1 MRRIAIPTESALRL
15 VESHASHFSG
25 PTQRFDPCIG
35 SGTQK
40 GRVIEV
46 SMEISTQLPRIDTG
60 VSGLNDILSGGL
72 PAGQMYLLEGTPGT
86 GKTTLALQFIRTA
99 IMAGESALYITLSE
113 SKRELHDS
121 ARSHGWSEGEFSIAE
136 FIPAEASLS
145 PEQQYTVFHPSEV
158 ELASTIQKLTE
169 LIRDR
174 KPTRLV
180 IDSLS
185 ELRLLASD
193 TMRYRRQLLALKQFF
208 AGRDTTVLLLDD
220 RSAEG
225 SDMQLQSIAHGVMRL
240 DKVQQSYGA
249 TRRHI
254 EILKLRGS
262 SFREGFHDYTI
273 ETGGVRIYPRLIAN
287 EHDSKFR
294 AERVKSGLD
303 DLDRMFGGGIN
314 RGSSTLLI
322 GPTGVGKSTLA
333 MQFAY
338 TAARRGDRAIVYA
351 FDEVLRTAQERA
363 EDLGMH
369 VREEIAKG
377 TLSMSQVDPAELSP
391 GEFIWQIQ
399 SDVEQRDTRVLVID
413 SLNGFLNAM
422 TGERDL
428 LLQLHE
434 LVAYLNQK
442 GVITFIILTQHGLVG
457 NMHTDIDVSYL
468 ADTVVLLRYF
478 EAEGEIRQVISVL
491 KQRVGRHERTLR
503 EFRFSDSGIT
513 IGGPLTEFRGVLTGV
528 PDSTGATLTSKNGA

>member
-1 MRRIAIPTESALRL
+1 MHTRMDHTDMLNSLDHLPA
-15 VESHASHFSG
+15 
-25 PTQRFDPCIG
+25 
-35 SGTQK
+35 
-40 GRVIEV
+40 RV
-46 SMEISTQLPRIDTG
+46 DTG
-60 VSGLNDILSGGL
+60 VLGLNDILSGGL

-86 GKTTLALQFIRTA
+86 GKTTIALQFIRTA
-99 IMAGESALYITLSE
+99 IIAGEAALYITLSE
-113 SKRELHDS
+113 SKRELENS
-121 ARSHGWSEGEFSIAE
+121 ARSHGWKAEELAVAE
-136 FIPAEASLS
+136 FIPEEASLS

-158 ELASTIQKLTE
+158 ELASTIQKLTK
-169 LIRDR
+169 LIEEK

-225 SDMQLQSIAHGVMRL
+225 SDMQLQSIAHGVLRL

-254 EILKLRGS
+254 EIIKLRGS

-273 ETGGVRIYPRLIAN
+273 ETGGVRIFPRLIAN
-287 EHDSKFR
+287 EHDSTFEN
-294 AERVKSGLD
+294 ERVKSGLD
-303 DLDRMFGGGIN
+303 ELDSMFGGGIN
-314 RGSSTLLI
+314 RGSCTLLI

-338 TAARRGDRAIVYA
+338 AAAKRGDRAIVYA
-351 FDEVLRTAQERA
+351 FDEVLRTARERA
-363 EDLGMH
+363 ESLGMR
-369 VREEIAKG
+369 VGEEIEKG
-377 TLSMSQVDPAELSP
+377 TLAMSQVDPAELSP
-391 GEFIWQIQ
+391 GEFIWRIKA
-399 SDVEQRDTRVLVID
+399 DVEEKDTRVLVID

-434 LVAYLNQK
+434 LIAFLDQK
-442 GVITFIILTQHGLVG
+442 GVITFLILTQHGLVG
-457 NMHTDIDVSYL
+457 NMRAEVDVSYL
-468 ADTVVLLRYF
+468 ADTVILLRYF

-503 EFRFSDSGIT
+503 EFKFGHDGLSVGE
-513 IGGPLTEFRGVLTGV
+513 PLREFRGILSGS
-528 PDSTGATLTSKNGA
+528 PDSISSTATKTEV